1 MTDWPGGEDVTGKVV
16 RVTTLAGRVGRKG
29 DAMKNG
35 HPLGGGL
42 GVHPGRRL
50 GSRVFPRG
58 WETRASALGQ
68 LGNQTVWN
76 PVLNCA
82 AQAKC

>member
-16 RVTTLAGRVGRKG
+16 RVTALAGRVGRKG
-29 DAMKNG
+29 DAVKNC

-68 LGNQTVWN
+68 
-76 PVLNCA
+76 
-82 AQAKC
+82 

>member
-1 MTDWPGGEDVTGKVV
+1 MQYIDWPGDEDMTGKVV
-16 RVTTLAGRVGRKG
+16 RMTTLARMVGSKG
-29 DAMKNG
+29 NTMKNS
-35 HPLGGGL
+35 HPLG
-42 GVHPGRRL
+42 VHLGRRQ

-68 LGNQTVWN
+68 LGNQTVCN